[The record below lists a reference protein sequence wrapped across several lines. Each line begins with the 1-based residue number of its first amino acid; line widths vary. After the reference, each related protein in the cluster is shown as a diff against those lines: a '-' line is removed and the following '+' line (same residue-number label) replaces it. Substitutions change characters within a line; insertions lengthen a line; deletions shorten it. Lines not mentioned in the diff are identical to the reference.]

1 MSWKF
6 GPFTVSTRDVVDVGT
21 INESLLSVIEEVTG
35 ELNEHNFAENAF
47 DNSDRGK
54 LAEDIGF
61 RVHHAYQEADPNHP
75 SGATTAV
82 DTPNVLPVSTRW
94 QAVDPTLVKT
104 VTTKGGKL
112 WVMASF
118 QCRINA
124 TFGALFAI
132 EINGTILGDS
142 LIGTGDIDNDRLA
155 QASGGV
161 APFSFTFGPV
171 PCIWL
176 PDAGAIVI
184 EAVVPVSPGQYVIRP
199 VIRNPRLGT
208 EVVQDVSNRELIV
221 VEMR

>member
-6 GPFTVSTRDVVDVGT
+6 GPFTVSTRDVVDVDT

-54 LAEDIGF
+54 LAEDIGI
-61 RVHHAYQEADPNHP
+61 RVHHVYQEADPNDP
-75 SGATTAV
+75 ADGSAT
-82 DTPNVLPVSTRW
+82 TPNVLPVSTRW
-94 QAVDPTLVKT
+94 QAVDPTLTKT
-104 VTTKGGKL
+104 ITTKGGKL
-112 WVMASF
+112 WIIASF
-118 QCRINA
+118 QCQIAA

-132 EINGTILGDS
+132 EINGTVLGDS

-171 PCIWL
+171 PCVWL
-176 PDAGAIVI
+176 PNAGAIVI

-199 VIRNPRLGT
+199 VIRNPRLGS
-208 EVVQDVSNRELIV
+208 EVIQEVSNRELIV
-221 VEMR
+221 LEMR

>member
-6 GPFTVSTRDVVDVGT
+6 GPFTVSTRDVVDVDT

-54 LAEDIGF
+54 LAEDIGI
-61 RVHHAYQEADPNHP
+61 RVHHAFQAANPNDPADG
-75 SGATTAV
+75 SAI
-82 DTPNVLPVSTRW
+82 TPNVLPVSTRW
-94 QAVDPTLVKT
+94 QAVDPSLTMT
-104 VTTKGGKL
+104 ITTKGGKL
-112 WVMASF
+112 WIIASF
-118 QCRINA
+118 QCQIAA

-132 EINGTILGDS
+132 EINGTVLGDS

-184 EAVVPVSPGQYVIRP
+184 EAVVPVSPGQYVVRP
-199 VIRNPRLGT
+199 VIRNPRLGS
-208 EVVQDVSNRELIV
+208 EVIQEVSNREFIV
-221 VEMR
+221 LEMR